1 MRIVYL
7 ALIEIDVANA
17 CLVHTREISE
27 DWLRLVMR

>member
-17 CLVHTREISE
+17 CLVHTREITE
-27 DWLRLVMR
+27 GLAHLVMR